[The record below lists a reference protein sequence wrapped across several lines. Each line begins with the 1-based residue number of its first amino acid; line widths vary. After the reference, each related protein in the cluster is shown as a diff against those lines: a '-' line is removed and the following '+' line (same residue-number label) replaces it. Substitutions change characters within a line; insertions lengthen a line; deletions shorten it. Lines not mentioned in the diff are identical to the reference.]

1 MSNIIQEYL
10 EGKIDFAG
18 QNLVDLISKATLA
31 GSGVLAFV
39 VGFVLQ
45 DIRITFAIMGL
56 ATVTLALNPVHGP
69 TVVQLPPQ
77 QKEMSTYPTALAP
90 QLNQVPEDA
99 VAGQPTPSQGG
110 MIGGHEFD
118 MAIGQPSHYQ
128 QPSTPHAPSSNSN
141 SNSNSNNASSVG
153 SAPLPRGATPNSHR
167 ARPVS
172 MPPQAYAPSQPPA
185 SSRDADSRDRS
196 QPAGDEN
203 RERRRHR
210 DDHNSTTGRSSRS
223 NRILGDYTLSKTL
236 GAGSMGKVK
245 LATHNITGEK
255 LAVKILPR
263 VYPNPPPQTNGN
275 NDSAARQASR
285 DASKEIRTLREAALS
300 MLLYHPYICGMREM
314 IVHQHHYYMV
324 FEYVNGGQMLD
335 YIISHGRLR
344 ERVAR
349 KFARQIGSALEYC
362 HLNSVVHRD
371 LKIENILISQTGNI
385 KIIDFGLSNL
395 FDPLDHLSTFCGSL
409 YFAAPE
415 LLNARVYTGPE
426 VDVWSF
432 GVVLYVLVCGKVP
445 FDDQSMPALHAKI
458 KRGLVEY
465 PVWLSSE
472 CKHLLSRMLVTNP
485 ANRASLAEVM
495 SHPWMIRGHTGP
507 PAIHMVHREPL
518 RADELDRQVIKGM
531 TGFEFG
537 TEDEI
542 EQKLI
547 RILESENYIRAVQ
560 HWERK
565 RSMGN
570 LNGNGNSTSRWG
582 ESVSNSSLAI
592 SFDSNS
598 GKNDASASSSSKKS
612 RRFSGFD
619 YYRRKL
625 FSPASSPPGSP
636 QSHSPPHSQHHLAH
650 PSFAD
655 SNREPM
661 DPTKGFHPLISM
673 YYLAR
678 EKLER
683 DRVYGPGQFAS
694 SQLSISGDAANQA
707 ALNMTTPV
715 DETSMRQQQ
724 YLATTQPHFTAPA
737 VAKKDPL
744 PSAKSKADYSM
755 PLPRLPA
762 PETSHYSGMSYDN
775 TAAPS
780 PTSPAF
786 AQPRARDPGLPPPS
800 PSVQQRQHIEIEQQ
814 QQGVAPKQNF
824 PRPPAPTKHNRSH
837 SLSQRPTNLGR
848 AWGGMFGGGGSVTES
863 VSADEQ
869 GVSRLPALPQTAGPE
884 ITSFAERQEEGAEK
898 HHDHGSAF
906 SSGATLVRKFGS
918 MLVGGGRSDD
928 GKRHG
933 TVSGKRGTILSGA
946 STSPRPS
953 SGDVKSAED
962 EKTTQPIGEG
972 AEGTVTTPS
981 ATRTL
986 SASVSQPI
994 GNVHRRAATILDPQG
1009 RTTRHE
1015 RRSSTGA
1022 ALVNSASGGTIGRHR
1037 RPSTG
1042 YGSSRP
1048 ITERLF
1054 SKNEAEKDMA
1064 EKREEEE
1071 AQDGGQRTGEN
1082 LGEEGMEETFR
1093 EEDERHTNEKDFK
1106 PVFLKGLFSVATTST
1121 KPPTAIKADIRRVLD
1136 RMQVQYR
1143 ETKGGFECIH
1153 LPSIDL
1159 SSVETST
1166 IRGNS
1171 HHQQASSTTS
1181 GDTSPSTPSNN
1192 RPSIARKVSKL
1203 SFGMKRDK
1211 GKDREQTES
1220 KDQEKSEKEK
1230 ETSTTGRPSGAT
1242 LMTTPSSGSS
1252 SFFNVSSN
1260 HTVVAASGDIQTNG
1274 VSTPNPGA
1282 DSGVTPPP
1290 RSHSPA
1296 ISSKDKGK
1304 VLPPIPHDFAPRP
1317 ASPQRSPSP
1326 MPTGEIDREL
1336 FESMGNNSL
1345 SVRFEINI
1353 VKVPWLP
1360 LHGIQFRRAGGD
1372 GWQYQML
1379 ARRVLTELKL

>member
-1 MSNIIQEYL
+1 MTS
-10 EGKIDFAG
+10 
-18 QNLVDLISKATLA
+18 
-31 GSGVLAFV
+31 
-39 VGFVLQ
+39 
-45 DIRITFAIMGL
+45 
-56 ATVTLALNPVHGP
+56 
-69 TVVQLPPQ
+69 
-77 QKEMSTYPTALAP
+77 YPTALAP

-99 VAGQPTPSQGG
+99 VAGQPSPSHGG

-118 MAIGQPSHYQ
+118 MAIGQSSQNYQ
-128 QPSTPHAPSSNSN
+128 QPTHPSTPTHNTTVSP
-141 SNSNSNNASSVG
+141 
-153 SAPLPRGATPNSHR
+153 APLPRGAPSNSHR

-172 MPPQAYAPSQPPA
+172 MPPQAYTLTPPTPA
-185 SSRDADSRDRS
+185 SNRDGVSGSSETRDRS

-203 RERRRHR
+203 KERRRHR
-210 DDHNSTTGRSSRS
+210 DDHSSTTGRSSRS

-263 VYPNPPPQTNGN
+263 VYPNPPPQTNGSSTN

-314 IVHQHHYYMV
+314 IIHQHHYYMV

-495 SHPWMIRGHTGP
+495 SHPWMIRGFTGP

-542 EQKLI
+542 ERKLI
-547 RILESENYIRAVQ
+547 HILESDSYTRAVQ
-560 HWERK
+560 YWERK

-570 LNGNGNSTSRWG
+570 LNGNGGNNGSRWG

-592 SFDSNS
+592 SFDSTS
-598 GKNDASASSSSKKS
+598 GKNESIAPKKS

-636 QSHSPPHSQHHLAH
+636 QSHSPPNSQHHLAH

-715 DETSMRQQQ
+715 DENAMRQQQ
-724 YLATTQPHFTAPA
+724 YLATNQPHFTAPA

-744 PSAKSKADYSM
+744 PSTKAKADYTM

-780 PTSPAF
+780 PTSPSF
-786 AQPRARDPGLPPPS
+786 AQPRARDLGLPPPS
-800 PSVQQRQHIEIEQQ
+800 PSAQQRQHIEIDQASL
-814 QQGVAPKQNF
+814 GPKRNLPRAP
-824 PRPPAPTKHNRSH
+824 PPSTHHRSH

-848 AWGGMFGGGGSVTES
+848 GWAGMFGGGGGSVTAS

-869 GVSRLPALPQTAGPE
+869 GVSRLPELPKTAGPE
-884 ITSFAERQEEGAEK
+884 ITTFAEKLEENPEK
-898 HHDHGSAF
+898 HDHSSSSF

-918 MLVGGGRSDD
+918 LLVGSRGDES
-928 GKRHG
+928 KRHG
-933 TVSGKRGTILSGA
+933 TVSGKRGTILSGI

-953 SGDVKSAED
+953 GESKPAGAGAAD
-962 EKTTQPIGEG
+962 EKTSQPTEV
-972 AEGTVTTPS
+972 AEEDTAATPTTPS

-986 SASVSQPI
+986 SASISQPI

-1009 RTTRHE
+1009 RANRHE

-1022 ALVNSASGGTIGRHR
+1022 ALINSASGGTIGRHR

-1042 YGSSRP
+1042 YGSSTPRP

-1054 SKNEAEKDMA
+1054 SKNDPEKDMA

-1071 AQDGGQRTGEN
+1071 AQENQQAGDN
-1082 LGEEGMEETFR
+1082 LGEEGGEETFR
-1093 EEDERHTNEKDFK
+1093 EEDERHTTEKDFK

-1121 KPPTAIKADIRRVLD
+1121 KPPAVIKADIRRVLD

-1143 ETKGGFECIH
+1143 EIKGGFECIH

-1166 IRGNS
+1166 IRGNP
-1171 HHQQASSTTS
+1171 HHQQASSTS
-1181 GDTSPSTPSNN
+1181 ETSPSTPVNS

-1220 KDQEKSEKEK
+1220 KDHDKEKEK
-1230 ETSTTGRPSGAT
+1230 ESASRPSGAT

-1260 HTVVAASGDIQTNG
+1260 HTVVAPADAQPQTNG
-1274 VSTPNPGA
+1274 VSQTSPNA
-1282 DSGVTPPP
+1282 DNSTNPP

-1296 ISSKDKGK
+1296 VSNKDKGK
-1304 VLPPIPHDFAPRP
+1304 VLPPIPRDYVGRP
-1317 ASPQRSPSP
+1317 TSPQRSPSP

>member
-1 MSNIIQEYL
+1 M
-10 EGKIDFAG
+10 
-18 QNLVDLISKATLA
+18 T
-31 GSGVLAFV
+31 
-39 VGFVLQ
+39 
-45 DIRITFAIMGL
+45 
-56 ATVTLALNPVHGP
+56 
-69 TVVQLPPQ
+69 
-77 QKEMSTYPTALAP
+77 TYPSALAP
-90 QLNQVPEDA
+90 KLNQVPEDS
-99 VAGQPTPSQGG
+99 VAGQVTPSHGG

-118 MAIGQPSHYQ
+118 MAISQPTHAQDQ
-128 QPSTPHAPSSNSN
+128 QAQPPTANTQLPTP
-141 SNSNSNNASSVG
+141 V
-153 SAPLPRGATPNSHR
+153 PRGATSSSHR
-167 ARPVS
+167 PRPVS
-172 MPPQAYAPSQPPA
+172 MPPQSFANTPPVVAGSAAATPSPSEP
-185 SSRDADSRDRS
+185 RERS
-196 QPAGDEN
+196 QASGDEN
-203 RERRRHR
+203 IQRRRHR
-210 DDHNSTTGRSSRS
+210 DEHGSSGKSSR

-255 LAVKILPR
+255 ACLAVKILPR
-263 VYPNPPPQTNGN
+263 VHPNPPPTTNGSGGN
-275 NDSAARQASR
+275 TDSASRQASR

-314 IVHQHHYYMV
+314 IIHQHHYYMV

-395 FDPLDHLSTFCGSL
+395 YDPVAHLSTFCGSL

-465 PVWLSSE
+465 PVWLSAE

-485 ANRASLAEVM
+485 SNRASLSEVM
-495 SHPWMIRGHTGP
+495 AHPWMVRGFMGP
-507 PAIHMVHREPL
+507 PAVHLVHREPL

-531 TGFEFG
+531 KGFEFG
-537 TEDEI
+537 AEEDI
-542 EQKLI
+542 EKKLVQV
-547 RILESENYIRAVQ
+547 LESEAYIRAV
-560 HWERK
+560 HYWERK
-565 RSMGN
+565 RNVGGN
-570 LNGNGNSTSRWG
+570 LNGDGKSHNGSSRWG
-582 ESVSNSSLAI
+582 ESMSNSSLAI

-598 GKNDASASSSSKKS
+598 GKHEASAPKKS

-625 FSPASSPPGSP
+625 FTSVSSPPGSP
-636 QSHSPPHSQHHLAH
+636 LSHSPPNSQHHLAH
-650 PSFAD
+650 PSFSD

-673 YYLAR
+673 YYLSR

-694 SQLSISGDAANQA
+694 SQLSIQGDTSHAAA
-707 ALNMTTPV
+707 ASVVTPV
-715 DETSMRQQQ
+715 DDASMRQQQ
-724 YLATTQPHFTAPA
+724 QFASTAQPHFAAPSP
-737 VAKKDPL
+737 VKKDPL

-775 TAAPS
+775 TIAPS
-780 PTSPAF
+780 PTSPSFGAHP
-786 AQPRARDPGLPPPS
+786 QPRARDPGLPPPS
-800 PSVQQRQHIEIEQQ
+800 PSALPRQHVEIEQQ
-814 QQGVAPKQNF
+814 TLGPKRNL
-824 PRPPAPTKHNRSH
+824 PRAPPASTHRRSH
-837 SLSQRPTNLGR
+837 SMSQRPTVLAGGWGSMFRSGEPVDEHGAHRIPEGPKTVGPDTSNFPENLDLDKID
-848 AWGGMFGGGGSVTES
+848 SNEK
-863 VSADEQ
+863 
-869 GVSRLPALPQTAGPE
+869 
-884 ITSFAERQEEGAEK
+884 AEK
-898 HHDHGSAF
+898 THHPISPL

-918 MLVGGGRSDD
+918 LLVGGRSDD
-928 GKRHG
+928 SRRQG
-933 TVSGKRGTILSGA
+933 TIGKRGTILGVA

-953 SGDVKSAED
+953 GDLKSATSIND
-962 EKTTQPIGEG
+962 RSTRQEG
-972 AEGTVTTPS
+972 KEADDALSPALSPVS
-981 ATRTL
+981 ATK
-986 SASVSQPI
+986 SISQSVSQPV

-1009 RTTRHE
+1009 RATRHE

-1022 ALVNSASGGTIGRHR
+1022 ALMNSSPGGTIGRHR

-1042 YGSSRP
+1042 YSSTSSRP
-1048 ITERLF
+1048 LAERLF
-1054 SKNEAEKDMA
+1054 SKNGPENDMA
-1064 EKREEEE
+1064 EKKEEEE
-1071 AQDGGQRTGEN
+1071 VNDNQQDATSGD
-1082 LGEEGMEETFR
+1082 EEGPEETFK

-1121 KPPTAIKADIRRVLD
+1121 KAPSVIQADIRRVLD

-1159 SSVETST
+1159 SSIDTST
-1166 IRGNS
+1166 IKSNR
-1171 HHQQASSTTS
+1171 HLQEASSTS
-1181 GDTSPSTPSNN
+1181 GGETSPMTPITS
-1192 RPSIARKVSKL
+1192 RPSIVKKASKL
-1203 SFGMKRDK
+1203 SFGMKREK
-1211 GKDREQTES
+1211 GKERDQSTDNKDKERETPS
-1220 KDQEKSEKEK
+1220 
-1230 ETSTTGRPSGAT
+1230 RPSVGTTT
-1242 LMTTPSSGSS
+1242 LTATPSSGSS

-1260 HTVVAASGDIQTNG
+1260 HTVVATSPPEVQTNG
-1274 VSTPNPGA
+1274 VPISSS
-1282 DSGVTPPP
+1282 DVESSPP
-1290 RSHSPA
+1290 RSHSPVGTVNKA
-1296 ISSKDKGK
+1296 K
-1304 VLPPIPHDFAPRP
+1304 VLPPIPRDFGAR
-1317 ASPQRSPSP
+1317 ATSPTPMRRSPSP
-1326 MPTGEIDREL
+1326 LPTGEVDREM

-1360 LHGIQFRRAGGD
+1360 LHGIQFRRASGD

>member
-1 MSNIIQEYL
+1 MS
-10 EGKIDFAG
+10 
-18 QNLVDLISKATLA
+18 S
-31 GSGVLAFV
+31 
-39 VGFVLQ
+39 
-45 DIRITFAIMGL
+45 
-56 ATVTLALNPVHGP
+56 
-69 TVVQLPPQ
+69 
-77 QKEMSTYPTALAP
+77 YPTALAP

-99 VAGQPTPSQGG
+99 VPGQVTPSHGG
-110 MIGGHEFD
+110 LIGGHEFD
-118 MAIGQPSHYQ
+118 MTISQPPHPQYQSQPSSPTHTTAL
-128 QPSTPHAPSSNSN
+128 P
-141 SNSNSNNASSVG
+141 
-153 SAPLPRGATPNSHR
+153 APLPRGSTPNSHR
-167 ARPVS
+167 QRPVS
-172 MPPQAYAPSQPPA
+172 MPPQAFVQPPTPT
-185 SSRDADSRDRS
+185 STSDTRERS
-196 QPAGDEN
+196 HDES

-210 DDHNSTTGRSSRS
+210 DDTTRSSRS

-245 LATHNITGEK
+245 LATHNVTGEK

-263 VYPNPPPQTNGN
+263 VYPNPPPQTNGSGPT
-275 NDSAARQASR
+275 NDSVTRQASK

-314 IVHQHHYYMV
+314 IIHQHHYYMV

-395 FDPLDHLSTFCGSL
+395 FDPVAHLSTFCGSL

-465 PVWLSSE
+465 PVWLSAE
-472 CKHLLSRMLVTNP
+472 CKNILSRMLVTNP
-485 ANRASLAEVM
+485 ANRATLAEVM
-495 SHPWMIRGHTGP
+495 AHPWMVRGFSGP

-518 RADELDRQVIKGM
+518 RPDELDRQVIKGM
-531 TGFEFG
+531 QGFEFG

-542 EQKLI
+542 ERKLVSV
-547 RILESENYIRAVQ
+547 LESDAYIRAVQ
-560 HWERK
+560 YWERK
-565 RSMGN
+565 RSKNN
-570 LNGNGNSTSRWG
+570 LNGNGSRWG
-582 ESVSNSSLAI
+582 ESVSNSSLAM
-592 SFDSNS
+592 SFDSTS
-598 GKNDASASSSSKKS
+598 GKTDSSYPPKKPS

-636 QSHSPPHSQHHLAH
+636 LSHSPPHLHHHLAH
-650 PSFAD
+650 PSFSD
-655 SNREPM
+655 HNREPL

-694 SQLSISGDAANQA
+694 SQLSITGELSSPT
-707 ALNMTTPV
+707 ALNAQTPA

-724 YLATTQPHFTAPA
+724 RKASASANQAQLPPTAA
-737 VAKKDPL
+737 RKDST
-744 PSAKSKADYSM
+744 PSANAKADYSM

-775 TAAPS
+775 NLSPS
-780 PTSPAF
+780 PTSATF

-800 PSVQQRQHIEIEQQ
+800 PSAQPRQHIEIEQSAL
-814 QQGVAPKQNF
+814 GAKKGLPRAP
-824 PRPPAPTKHNRSH
+824 PPSTHRRSH
-837 SLSQRPTNLGR
+837 SMSQRPTALSRG
-848 AWGGMFGGGGSVTES
+848 WVGMFGGGGGGGGGGDSGV
-863 VSADEQ
+863 DEQ
-869 GVSRLPALPQTAGPE
+869 GVNRFPPTPKTAGPE
-884 ITSFAERQEEGAEK
+884 ITTFPTEKGEIVDGADRSP
-898 HHDHGSAF
+898 HHDHTSPF

-918 MLVGGGRSDD
+918 LLVGGKADER
-928 GKRHG
+928 KHG
-933 TVSGKRGTILSGA
+933 TVSSKRGTILGGVLGS
-946 STSPRPS
+946 SRPS
-953 SGDVKSAED
+953 VDSKPTTNGAGTTTMD
-962 EKTTQPIGEG
+962 EKAPLDGKDDENTPISSTTFGP
-972 AEGTVTTPS
+972 TPTELS
-981 ATRTL
+981 TPASSPTATKAL
-986 SASVSQPI
+986 SPNLSQPI

-1009 RTTRHE
+1009 RSIRHE

-1022 ALVNSASGGTIGRHR
+1022 AIMGNVTGGTIGRHR

-1042 YGSSRP
+1042 YSANRP
-1048 ITERLF
+1048 LAERLF
-1054 SKNEAEKDMA
+1054 SKNDQHTSPGQGEGVA

-1071 AQDGGQRTGEN
+1071 EDIEGDIGDDG
-1082 LGEEGMEETFR
+1082 LEETFK

-1121 KPPTAIKADIRRVLD
+1121 KPPAVIKVDIRRVLD

-1159 SSVETST
+1159 SSVEPT
-1166 IRGNS
+1166 IRG
-1171 HHQQASSTTS
+1171 HRHGQHASSTSGETS
-1181 GDTSPSTPSNN
+1181 TVTPAPS
-1192 RPSIARKVSKL
+1192 RPSIVKKASKL

-1211 GKDREQTES
+1211 GKEREPS
-1220 KDQEKSEKEK
+1220 MDKEKEK
-1230 ETSTTGRPSGAT
+1230 EHAGRPSGAT
-1242 LMTTPSSGSS
+1242 LMTTASSGSS

-1260 HTVVAASGDIQTNG
+1260 HTVVAGSPETPTIQPAMMNG
-1274 VSTPNPGA
+1274 LTPVSSATTERDPG
-1282 DSGVTPPP
+1282 
-1290 RSHSPA
+1290 SHSPA
-1296 ISSKDKGK
+1296 LANKGK
-1304 VLPPIPHDFAPRP
+1304 VLPPIPRDFGGRAT
-1317 ASPQRSPSP
+1317 SPVPPPRSPSP

-1360 LHGIQFRRAGGD
+1360 LHGIQFRRASGD

>member
-1 MSNIIQEYL
+1 
-10 EGKIDFAG
+10 
-18 QNLVDLISKATLA
+18 
-31 GSGVLAFV
+31 
-39 VGFVLQ
+39 
-45 DIRITFAIMGL
+45 
-56 ATVTLALNPVHGP
+56 
-69 TVVQLPPQ
+69 
-77 QKEMSTYPTALAP
+77 MSTSYPTALAP
-90 QLNQVPEDA
+90 QLNQVPEDS
-99 VAGQPTPSQGG
+99 VAGQITPSHGG
-110 MIGGHEFD
+110 MIDGHEFE
-118 MAIGQPSHYQ
+118 MPITQ
-128 QPSTPHAPSSNSN
+128 
-141 SNSNSNNASSVG
+141 
-153 SAPLPRGATPNSHR
+153 APLPQTPPHTSTTAPAVVPRGTTPNSHR
-167 ARPVS
+167 PRPVS
-172 MPPQAYAPSQPPA
+172 MPPQAFAPTPTVVVNNRDATSSSETRERSQPPT
-185 SSRDADSRDRS
+185 
-196 QPAGDEN
+196 DEN

-210 DDHNSTTGRSSRS
+210 DDHGSTTGRSNRS

-245 LATHNITGEK
+245 LATHNVTGEK

-263 VYPNPPPQTNGN
+263 VYPQPPPPINGASA
-275 NDSAARQASR
+275 NDSAARQASK

-314 IVHQHHYYMV
+314 IIHQHHYYMI

-362 HLNSVVHRD
+362 HLNNVVHRD

-395 FDPLDHLSTFCGSL
+395 YDPAQHLSTFCGSL

-485 ANRASLAEVM
+485 ANRASLQEVM
-495 SHPWMIRGHTGP
+495 SHPWMVRGFTGP

-518 RADELDRQVIKGM
+518 RPDELDRQVIRGM

-542 EQKLI
+542 EPKLVQ
-547 RILESENYIRAVQ
+547 ILESDAYVRAVQ
-560 HWERK
+560 YWERK

-570 LNGNGNSTSRWG
+570 LNGNGNGSRFG

-592 SFDSNS
+592 SFDSTS
-598 GKNDASASSSSKKS
+598 GKNESLAPKKS

-636 QSHSPPHSQHHLAH
+636 QSHSPPHSQQHLAH
-650 PSFAD
+650 PSFLD
-655 SNREPM
+655 PNREPM
-661 DPTKGFHPLISM
+661 DPTRGFHPLISM

-694 SQLSISGDAANQA
+694 SQLSIAGEIISPAAA
-707 ALNMTTPV
+707 SVTTPAE
-715 DETSMRQQQ
+715 DTSMRQQQ
-724 YLATTQPHFTAPA
+724 YTATAQPHFTAP
-737 VAKKDPL
+737 VSPRKDPL
-744 PSAKSKADYSM
+744 PTAKAKADYSM

-775 TAAPS
+775 TVSPS
-780 PTSPAF
+780 PTSPTF

-800 PSVQQRQHIEIEQQ
+800 PSAAQARQHVEIDQNAL
-814 QQGVAPKQNF
+814 GPKRNLPRAP
-824 PRPPAPTKHNRSH
+824 PPSTHRRSH
-837 SLSQRPTNLGR
+837 SMSQRPMTLSRG
-848 AWGGMFGGGGSVTES
+848 WGGMFGGGH
-863 VSADEQ
+863 ADEHGGLQ
-869 GVSRLPALPQTAGPE
+869 DIPEPPKTVGPDTTTFGDKTGE
-884 ITSFAERQEEGAEK
+884 A
-898 HHDHGSAF
+898 HDRHEHYSPL

-918 MLVGGGRSDD
+918 LLVGGRGDD
-928 GKRHG
+928 GKKHG
-933 TVSGKRGTILSGA
+933 TVSGKRGTILGG
-946 STSPRPS
+946 TSPRPS
-953 SGDVKSAED
+953 ADSRTE
-962 EKTTQPIGEG
+962 EKTLQPEVREEEIGT
-972 AEGTVTTPS
+972 APPTPATIVTPS
-981 ATRTL
+981 TPSPARPI
-986 SASVSQPI
+986 SPSISQPT
-994 GNVHRRAATILDPQG
+994 GTVHRRAATILDPQG
-1009 RTTRHE
+1009 RTNRHE

-1022 ALVNSASGGTIGRHR
+1022 ALMGSGGTIGRHR

-1048 ITERLF
+1048 IAERLF
-1054 SKNEAEKDMA
+1054 SKNEQQPQDPMA
-1064 EKREEEE
+1064 EKREEEI
-1071 AQDGGQRTGEN
+1071 APADRQQHGDGAGIEDVG
-1082 LGEEGMEETFR
+1082 EETFK
-1093 EEDERHTNEKDFK
+1093 EEEERHSHDKDFK
-1106 PVFLKGLFSVATTST
+1106 PVFLKGLFSVQTTST
-1121 KPPTAIKADIRRVLD
+1121 KSPAVIKADIRRVLD

-1143 ETKGGFECIH
+1143 ETKTGFECIH

-1159 SSVETST
+1159 SSVEPST
-1166 IRGNS
+1166 LRGNQ
-1171 HHQQASSTTS
+1171 HQQQTSSTS
-1181 GDTSPSTPSNN
+1181 GEVSPVTTINS
-1192 RPSIARKVSKL
+1192 RPSIVKKASKL

-1211 GKDREQTES
+1211 GKDREQYEV
-1220 KDQEKSEKEK
+1220 KEQEKDKEK
-1230 ETSTTGRPSGAT
+1230 ERDTPSRPSGAT

-1260 HTVVAASGDIQTNG
+1260 HTVVAAPDAQSPTTPTQTNG
-1274 VSTPNPGA
+1274 LSPTSAFGNNDQDA
-1282 DSGVTPPP
+1282 NPP
-1290 RSHSPA
+1290 RSHSPGF
-1296 ISSKDKGK
+1296 SNKGK
-1304 VLPPIPHDFAPRP
+1304 VLPPIPRDFGAPRAP
-1317 ASPQRSPSP
+1317 SPNQRSPSP
-1326 MPTGEIDREL
+1326 LPTGEIDREL
-1336 FESMGNNSL
+1336 FESMGSNSL
-1345 SVRFEINI
+1345 SVRFEINV